1 MPSHRIADRLF
12 QHAALVT
19 LAGVLS
25 CTSGGEAV
33 RTEALTSLVESERA
47 FARSATEMG
56 VQEAFLAFLADDAVL
71 FRPRVVKGKE
81 WLTKQPPT
89 PGQLSWEPRYA
100 DIAASAD
107 LGFTLGPWTYRPE
120 GSDSVVARGY
130 YFSVWRRG
138 PDGVW
143 KVVIDHG
150 TTRAPPAAEGG
161 LETASLTEST
171 GVAKASIDREAARTE
186 LLRADFSFAAAV
198 RKAGSAAALDRFVS
212 AQTRLVRDGRPPALA
227 ASLNSLESAWPTPMF
242 WEPLGGDVSNSGTF
256 GFTFGEYETRDSTG
270 DRPIEDGNYLR
281 TWRRDGDGN
290 WRILV
295 DLMSAVTR
303 YDTN

>member
-1 MPSHRIADRLF
+1 M
-12 QHAALVT
+12 T

-25 CTSGGEAV
+25 CAGGGEDA

-81 WLTKQPPT
+81 WLAKQPPI

-100 DIAASAD
+100 DVAESAD

-120 GSDSVVARGY
+120 GGDSVVARGY

-143 KVVIDHG
+143 KVVVDHG
-150 TTRAPPAAEGG
+150 TTSAPPAAESG
-161 LETASLTEST
+161 LETGSVTESR
-171 GVAKASIDREAARTE
+171 GVAKGSIDRGAARTE
-186 LLRADFSFAAAV
+186 LLRADLSFAAAV
-198 RKAGSAAALDRFVS
+198 GKAGSGDALDRFVS
-212 AQTRLVRDGRPPALA
+212 AQTRVVRDGRPPALA
-227 ASLNSLESAWPTPMF
+227 ASLNSLESAWSTPMF
-242 WEPLGGDVSNSGTF
+242 WEVLGGDVSSSGTF

-290 WRILV
+290 WKIVV
-295 DLMSAVTR
+295 DLVSAVTR

>member
-1 MPSHRIADRLF
+1 MPIHRIADRLF
-12 QHAALVT
+12 QRAALVT
-19 LAGVLS
+19 LAGILS
-25 CTSGGEAV
+25 CTGGGQDA
-33 RTEALTSLVESERA
+33 RTEALNSLVESERA
-47 FARSATEMG
+47 FARSATELG

-81 WLTKQPPT
+81 WLAKQPPT

-100 DIAASAD
+100 DVAESAD

-120 GSDSVVARGY
+120 GADSVVARGY

-150 TTRAPPAAEGG
+150 TTSAPPAAEGDV
-161 LETASLTEST
+161 ESASVTESR
-171 GVAKASIDREAARTE
+171 GAAKGSIDRGAVRTE
-186 LLRADFSFAAAV
+186 LLRADRSFAGAV
-198 RKAGSAAALDRFVS
+198 GKAGSADRLDRFVS
-212 AQTRLVRDGRPPALA
+212 AQTRVVRDGRPPTLV

-242 WEPLGGDVSNSGTF
+242 WEVLGGDVSNSGTF

-290 WRILV
+290 WRIVV